1 MDALP
6 VKLNF
11 LGQLPAL
18 RIYTQICLC
27 FPFAASSDCEIVGSL
42 EKGLETL
49 SINFPWVAGQIV
61 SEGSS
66 HNNSGTT
73 KIQALGKTPPLVV
86 KDFRHDPNVP
96 AMEDLRHADF
106 PFRMLDENIIAPR
119 TTLPGP
125 DEDPISPAFL
135 VQANFIHGGL
145 VLTLVGHHSAMDMTG
160 QGQVIHLLSKACRGD
175 TFTELELESGNLVE
189 SHLIPLLDGSY
200 GPGPELNRQIIRPG
214 PPQPSV
220 PLPRSTWS
228 YFSFD
233 KSSLVK
239 LKLLAEQ
246 SKDSE
251 FISTDDALSA
261 FVWQSVLRARLK
273 RLSASHNTTLGR
285 AVDVRKYFGIPPT
298 YTGLM
303 QNMVYHTDT
312 IQDLLDKPLGIIAS
326 QLRTAIDP
334 QTSSLQSRTRALATY
349 IERLVDKSSISF
361 GASFNPSTDIMIS
374 SWASVNCYELDF
386 GFGLGKPEAVRRPQ
400 FTPFEGL
407 IYFMP
412 KRSDGEIA
420 VALSLQEEDMARL
433 AADEEFKKFGKYI
446 P

>member
-1 MDALP
+1 MDSL
-6 VKLNF
+6 KLNY

-18 RIYTQICLC
+18 RLYTQICLC
-27 FPFAASSDCEIVGSL
+27 FPFYAASDLEIVRTL

-49 SINFPWVAGQIV
+49 SNNFPWVAGQVV

-66 HNNSGTT
+66 HNNSGTFMI
-73 KIQALGKTPPLVV
+73 KALGKAPPLVL
-86 KDFRHDPNVP
+86 KDFRHDPDIP
-96 AMEDLRHADF
+96 TMDDLRRADF
-106 PFRMLDENIIAPR
+106 PFRMLDEKIIAPR
-119 TTLPGP
+119 KTLPGP
-125 DEDPISPAFL
+125 DEDTISPAFL

-145 VLTLVGHHSAMDMTG
+145 VLTLVGHHSVMDMTG

-175 TFTELELESGNLVE
+175 TYTELELESGNLVDG
-189 SHLIPLLDGSY
+189 HLVPLLDGSH
-200 GPGPELNRQIIRPG
+200 GPGPELDRQIIRPG
-214 PPQPSV
+214 PQQPSV
-220 PLPRSTWS
+220 PLPKSTWS

-233 KSSLVK
+233 KSSLAK

-246 SKDSE
+246 SKASE

-273 RLSASHNTTLGR
+273 RLSPSHNTTLGR
-285 AVDVRKYFGIPPT
+285 AVDVRKYFGIAPK
-298 YTGLM
+298 YAGLM

-312 IQDLLDKPLGIIAS
+312 VQGLLDQPLGIIAS

-334 QTSSLQSRTRALATY
+334 QSSSLRSHTRALATY
-349 IERLVDKSSISF
+349 IESLIDKSSISF

-400 FTPFEGL
+400 FTPVEGL

-420 VALSLQEEDMARL
+420 VALSLQEEDMTRL
-433 AADEEFKKFGKYI
+433 AADEEFTKFAKYI